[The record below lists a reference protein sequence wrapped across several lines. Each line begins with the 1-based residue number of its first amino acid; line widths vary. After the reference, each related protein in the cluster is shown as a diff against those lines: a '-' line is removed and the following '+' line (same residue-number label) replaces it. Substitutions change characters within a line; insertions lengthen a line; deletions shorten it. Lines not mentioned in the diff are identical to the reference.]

1 MRDSGKRN
9 TIKSHIK
16 ALGLYNFIRGVG
28 WAYKRGGG
36 GGLILGGDISGIK
49 NVSER
54 RDKTRTC

>member
-28 WAYKRGGG
+28 WAYKRGG
-36 GGLILGGDISGIK
+36 LILGGDISGIK